1 MQSREFLREFDEQ
14 NQYGTLVS
22 VLNFLK
28 SSSDKRGLTPKISTA
43 SLINM
48 VKNAGQTQFEYGDL
62 VKANE
67 ADPTVKN
74 LIKSFNKDEVIIAS
88 DASQTVT
95 NAPDEYAQGA
105 QNPEKTV
112 SSMAKSALNRRK

>member
-1 MQSREFLREFDEQ
+1 MQAREFLREFDEQ

-48 VKNAGQTQFEYGDL
+48 VKNAGTTAFEYGDL

-88 DASQTVT
+88 DNSQTVT
-95 NAPDEYAQGA
+95 NAPDSYAGA
-105 QNPEKTV
+105 SQNPEKTV
-112 SSMAKSALNRRK
+112 SSMAKSALNRRQ

>member
-1 MQSREFLREFDEQ
+1 MRSQDFLREFDEQ

-28 SSSDKRGLTPKISTA
+28 SSADKRGLTPKISTA

-62 VKANE
+62 VNANE

-74 LIKSFNKDEVIIAS
+74 LIKSFNKDEIIVAG
-88 DASQTVT
+88 DAGQTVT
-95 NAPDEYAQGA
+95 NAPDQYAQGA

-112 SSMAKSALNRRK
+112 SSMAKSALNRRQ